1 MNNTNFIIL
10 LLFIFLV
17 IAIHNMYRINKARIE
32 WRNRLGYLITCLLR
46 EKLPIKEELKDL
58 ENLNKPKEN
67 SLEKSLSLS
76 LSPEKEGLHLNIKSN
91 ITPEDVDIITNL
103 FVQDKLM
110 ALAEGTQQ
118 GENKSKDINTYIKI
132 LSLIVSE
139 YRTKL
144 SKALVIIENEQS

>member
-1 MNNTNFIIL
+1 M
-10 LLFIFLV
+10 
-17 IAIHNMYRINKARIE
+17 
-32 WRNRLGYLITCLLR
+32 
-46 EKLPIKEELKDL
+46 KETK
-58 ENLNKPKEN
+58 KPKEN

-144 SKALVIIENEQS
+144 SKALVIIENEQSQYKNK

>member
-1 MNNTNFIIL
+1 MKLNLFKKKPTEKKII
-10 LLFIFLV
+10 
-17 IAIHNMYRINKARIE
+17 
-32 WRNRLGYLITCLLR
+32 
-46 EKLPIKEELKDL
+46 
-58 ENLNKPKEN
+58 
-67 SLEKSLSLS
+67 EKSLSLS

-118 GENKSKDINTYIKI
+118 GGKKSKDINTYIKI

>member
-1 MNNTNFIIL
+1 
-10 LLFIFLV
+10 
-17 IAIHNMYRINKARIE
+17 
-32 WRNRLGYLITCLLR
+32 
-46 EKLPIKEELKDL
+46 
-58 ENLNKPKEN
+58 
-67 SLEKSLSLS
+67 
-76 LSPEKEGLHLNIKSN
+76 
-91 ITPEDVDIITNL
+91 
-103 FVQDKLM
+103 M